1 MRTKRLPLEKQVE
14 IVFTQLRP
22 ELTHATFGT
31 IFMHIRD
38 NNIGKFGIK
47 HEPISLDV
55 GRKFKSRVGLNRE
68 QQDVFQRLAIDALA
82 LKHWTYGEME
92 LEFAVRQDRVS
103 IAVTFESNYNMA
115 NHDALKLVG

>member
-14 IVFTQLRP
+14 IVFTQLKP
-22 ELTHATFGT
+22 ELTHASFGT

-47 HEPISLDV
+47 HEPITLDV
-55 GRKFKSRVGLNRE
+55 GRKFKTRKGLTGE
-68 QQDVFQRLAIDALA
+68 QQEVFRRLAIEALA
-82 LKHWTYGEME
+82 LKHWSYGEME
-92 LEFAVRQDRVS
+92 LEFAVRQDRVA

-115 NHDALKLVG
+115 NHDALRLVG